1 MEASSGS
8 DLAIGS
14 EADRERIKSRML
26 ARLCGHTRTPFVL
39 GFGYRSK
46 VERDMA
52 IRMMFGLKSIELAK
66 GDLCLGR
73 MERVVKEFD
82 VFAHAACY
90 GCE

>member
-1 MEASSGS
+1 MEESSGS

-26 ARLCGHTRTPFVL
+26 THLCCYTRTPFVL

-46 VERDMA
+46 AERDMA

-73 MERVVKEFD
+73 MQRALKEFG

-90 GCE
+90 GRE